1 MKSIPVALAAL
12 FLPTLASAAYTPTP
26 LEKALIE
33 YEIREEH
40 KGLVDGA
47 NRVMAQRM
55 RISHVDADDVA
66 KAYANGPSERLPA
79 VIEKPMR
86 FSGKIDASATQG
98 TRVTYLTEGGATVR
112 AELPRALASQ
122 AEPVMLCG
130 KLTWSDGAALLT
142 DCADWKQ
149 VVEERTAQYRAEIT
163 DFLQGKPAPADVK
176 RVVVQLFVVADDMPG
191 MSGCPDDYD
200 TCTKAIRGTDMTREG
215 YAAVRARLTKAGVQ
229 AER

>member
-1 MKSIPVALAAL
+1 MKSIPFALAAL
-12 FLPTLASAAYTPTP
+12 FLPTLVSAAYTPTP

-40 KGLVDGA
+40 KGLLEGA
-47 NRVMAQRM
+47 RRVIAQRM
-55 RISHVDADDVA
+55 DLSRATAADVA

-79 VIEKPMR
+79 VIDTPFLLR
-86 FSGKIDASATQG
+86 GKVDASATQG
-98 TRVTYLTEGGATVR
+98 TRVTYVTEAGATVR
-112 AELPRALASQ
+112 AELPQALTSQ
-122 AEPVMLCG
+122 AEPVVLCD
-130 KLTWSDGAALLT
+130 KLTWSDGAVLFT
-142 DCADWKQ
+142 GCADWKT
-149 VVEERTAQYRAEIT
+149 VVEQQTAQYRAEIT

-176 RVVVQLFVVADDMPG
+176 RVVVELFVVADDMPG

-200 TCTKAIRGTDMTREG
+200 RCTKAIRSTDMTREG